1 MNTEWLSI
9 NPRKVVHETI
19 EGEAI
24 LIQLETGAYYSLE
37 GSGPDILHLVD
48 SGTTRQ
54 DAVTALE
61 GRYGANGG
69 ALATAVERLIDELAA
84 EELIEVGV
92 GAPDAA
98 EAGGA
103 GPTADHNGGFKTPV
117 LRKFTDLQELL
128 LLDPIHEI
136 DDSGWPNAPE
146 R

>member
-19 EGEAI
+19 DGEAI
-24 LIQLETGAYYSLE
+24 LIQLETGSYYSLE
-37 GSGPDILHLVD
+37 GSGPDILQLVD
-48 SGTTRQ
+48 AGTTRQ
-54 DAVTALE
+54 NAVSALE
-61 GRYGANGG
+61 SRYGANGG
-69 ALATAVERLIDELAA
+69 ALASAIEHLIDELAA
-84 EELIEVGV
+84 EELIEVGEE
-92 GAPDAA
+92 APDG
-98 EAGGA
+98 AGVEGE

-117 LRKFTDLQELL
+117 LLKFTDLQELL